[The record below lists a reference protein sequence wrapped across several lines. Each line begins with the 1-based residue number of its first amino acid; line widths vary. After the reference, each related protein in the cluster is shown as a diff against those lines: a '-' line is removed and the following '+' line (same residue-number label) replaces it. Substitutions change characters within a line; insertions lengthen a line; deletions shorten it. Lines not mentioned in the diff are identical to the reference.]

1 MKTNNEKLKNAMIF
15 IKNFVI
21 RHKVVFIVI
30 AAAIL
35 IPNIFFFV
43 SRRTGKYRM
52 VMLFEQVG
60 SKKIEK
66 EVIYVPKNDSQTKL
80 ETYISELLLGPLFH
94 RARPVFSLGTKLEFC
109 ILKGDV
115 LYVGLS
121 EDAIFQDNEAADFYD
136 GVELFKK
143 AVKKNFPKI
152 KDVEIFAGNV
162 FIETKK

>member
-1 MKTNNEKLKNAMIF
+1 MKTTHEKLKTALIYTRNF
-15 IKNFVI
+15 IV
-21 RHKVVFIVI
+21 RHKIAFIVI
-30 AAAIL
+30 AAAFL
-35 IPNIFFFV
+35 LPNIFFFV
-43 SRRTGKYRM
+43 SKRAGKYRM

-60 SKKIEK
+60 SNKIQK

-80 ETYISELLLGPLFH
+80 ESYISELLLGPLFH

-109 ILKGDV
+109 ILKDDV

-121 EDAIFQDNEAADFYD
+121 EDAIFQDNEAAEFYD
-136 GVELFKK
+136 GVELFKT